1 MCGEWRNK
9 KKKSRERKWLSSAWE
24 DWQQKKID
32 FPKTYIL
39 MDGDVINYIRMI
51 FEETNGRVFF
61 IFEIIF
67 EMFNYAEII
76 LLRFTIEIKN

>member
-9 KKKSRERKWLSSAWE
+9 KKKSRKRKRLSSAWE
-24 DWQQKKID
+24 DWQQNKID

-61 IFEIIF
+61 IFE
-67 EMFNYAEII
+67 MFN
-76 LLRFTIEIKN
+76 